1 MASSPIRMPNG
12 RNEPKP
18 PCTRVRSLIHSSG
31 VSARAVVAPPRTMA
45 RQRTTGILF
54 IDAAPPAPK
63 RAAIEYADFMTT
75 SYQGDCTNFD
85 ERATGLGAMQSV
97 MRNSKAGARKH
108 AL

>member
-1 MASSPIRMPNG
+1 MASSPIRMPTG

-45 RQRTTGILF
+45 RQRTTGILL

-75 SYQGDCTNFD
+75 SYQGIARNLTK
-85 ERATGLGAMQSV
+85 EQRGLG
-97 MRNSKAGARKH
+97 H
-108 AL
+108 AVHHEKF